1 MNKSTRFI
9 LFGVVSLAA
18 VFMAACNAAYPP
30 GLKPSSQPTDKAPRW
45 NSPVLWTPSQPI
57 SGWSP
62 GRVLI
67 TPQTEFD
74 GSISVGST
82 VKVYATVTADGAV
95 TADKIELPISES
107 STAVPQST
115 PGAFDDSGDEFTGI
129 VEAISADSWQVSGQV
144 FAFTAQTEVKDNIV
158 VGDPV
163 KVHFV
168 TNPDGT
174 MTATEIELALAE
186 TPDDDDSSS
195 SLDQEFTGKVEA
207 FSPESWTVNGLV
219 FQVTPQTEIKDAIF
233 LGDVV
238 KVHYF
243 ANADGSFTAR
253 EIELAGDNQAHNS
266 EKKLTGILE
275 QISSTQATIG
285 GVVVAITLETKLDS
299 GLVIGQMVKAEVV
312 TSPDGKMT
320 ALEIETFNNSSG
332 KDDDGSDDSNKG
344 SGNSGKGSNS
354 GSGSDDDDDSDE
366 TPELGD
372 DNGGDD

>member
-9 LFGVVSLAA
+9 LLGVVSLAA
-18 VFMAACNAAYPP
+18 VFMAACNAALPA
-30 GLKPSSQPTDKAPRW
+30 GAEAKLSADGQSAQVEFTGVVDSIAADQW
-45 NSPVLWTPSQPI
+45 VV
-57 SGWSP
+57 SGQALL
-62 GRVLI
+62 V
-67 TPQTEFD
+67 TPQTVID
-74 GSISVGST
+74 GSISAGDT
-82 VKVYATVTADGAV
+82 VKVYATVTLDGAV

-115 PGAFDDSGDEFTGI
+115 PGAFDDSGDEFTGT
-129 VEAISADSWQVSGQV
+129 VEAIGADSWLVSGQT
-144 FAFTAQTEVKDNIV
+144 FTFTAQTEVKDNIV
-158 VGDPV
+158 IGDLV
-163 KVHFV
+163 KIHFL

-174 MTATEIELALAE
+174 MTATEIELASAE
-186 TPDDDDSSS
+186 TPDSDDSES
-195 SLDQEFTGKVEA
+195 SLDKEFTGKVEA
-207 FSPESWTVNGLV
+207 FSPESWTVKGQV
-219 FQVTPQTEIKDAIF
+219 FLVTPQTEIKDAIF

-243 ANADGSFTAR
+243 VNPDGSFTAE

-285 GVVVAITLETKLDS
+285 GVVVFITDQTELDS
-299 GLVIGQMVKAEVV
+299 GLVVGQMVKAEVV

-332 KDDDGSDDSNKG
+332 KDDNNGSDNSNKG
-344 SGNSGKGSNS
+344 SGNSGKGS
-354 GSGSDDDDDSDE
+354 GSDDGDDYG
-366 TPELGD
+366 TPEPGD

>member
-1 MNKSTRFI
+1 M
-9 LFGVVSLAA
+9 
-18 VFMAACNAAYPP
+18 
-30 GLKPSSQPTDKAPRW
+30 
-45 NSPVLWTPSQPI
+45 
-57 SGWSP
+57 
-62 GRVLI
+62 
-67 TPQTEFD
+67 
-74 GSISVGST
+74 
-82 VKVYATVTADGAV
+82 
-95 TADKIELPISES
+95 
-107 STAVPQST
+107 
-115 PGAFDDSGDEFTGI
+115 
-129 VEAISADSWQVSGQV
+129 EAISADSWQVSGQV
-144 FAFTAQTEVKDNIV
+144 FAFTAQTEIKDNIV

-207 FSPESWTVNGLV
+207 FSPKSWTVNGQV

-285 GVVVAITLETKLDS
+285 GVIVLITPQTDTGQRS
-299 GLVIGQMVKAEVV
+299 GRR
-312 TSPDGKMT
+312 PDGQ
-320 ALEIETFNNSSG
+320 
-332 KDDDGSDDSNKG
+332 
-344 SGNSGKGSNS
+344 S
-354 GSGSDDDDDSDE
+354 GSGHEPRRENDR
-366 TPELGD
+366 P
-372 DNGGDD
+372 

>member
-9 LFGVVSLAA
+9 LIGVVSLAA
-18 VFMAACNAAYPP
+18 VFMAACNAALPA
-30 GLKPSSQPTDKAPRW
+30 GAEAKLSADGQSAQVEFTGVVDSIGADQW
-45 NSPVLWTPSQPI
+45 VV
-57 SGWSP
+57 SGQALL
-62 GRVLI
+62 V
-67 TPQTEFD
+67 TPQTVLD
-74 GSISVGST
+74 GSISVGNT

-95 TADKIELPISES
+95 TANKIELPISES

-115 PGAFDDSGDEFTGI
+115 PGAFDDSGDEFTGT
-129 VEAISADSWQVSGQV
+129 VEAISADSWQVSGQT
-144 FAFTAQTEVKDNIV
+144 FTFTAQTEVKDNIV
-158 VGDPV
+158 VGDLV

-174 MTATEIELALAE
+174 KTATEIELSIAE
-186 TPDDDDSSS
+186 TPDDASTDE
-195 SLDQEFTGKVEA
+195 LEEEFTGKVEA
-207 FSPESWTVNGLV
+207 FSPESWTVKGQV
-219 FQVTPQTEIKDAIF
+219 FLVTPQTEIKDAIF

-243 ANADGSFTAR
+243 ANPDGSFTAR

-266 EKKLTGILE
+266 EKKLTGVLE

-285 GVVVAITLETKLDS
+285 GVVVFITDQTELDS
-299 GLVIGQMVKAEVV
+299 GLVVGQMVKAEVI
-312 TSPDGKMT
+312 TGSDGKMT

-332 KDDDGSDDSNKG
+332 KDDNNGSNKG

-354 GSGSDDDDDSDE
+354 GSDDDSYE
-366 TPELGD
+366 TPEPGD

>member
-18 VFMAACNAAYPP
+18 IFMAACNAALPA
-30 GLKPSSQPTDKAPRW
+30 GAEAKLSADGQSAQVEFTGVVDSIGADQWVVSGQALLVTSQT
-45 NSPVLWTPSQPI
+45 VL
-57 SGWSP
+57 
-62 GRVLI
+62 
-67 TPQTEFD
+67 D
-74 GSISVGST
+74 GSISVGNT

-129 VEAISADSWQVSGQV
+129 VEAISADSWQVSGQT
-144 FAFTAQTEVKDNIV
+144 FTFTAQTEVKDNIV
-158 VGDPV
+158 VGDLV
-163 KVHFV
+163 KIHFL

-174 MTATEIELALAE
+174 MTATEIELASAE
-186 TPDDDDSSS
+186 TPDSDDSES
-195 SLDQEFTGKVEA
+195 SLDKEFTGKVEA
-207 FSPESWTVNGLV
+207 FSPESWTVKGQV
-219 FQVTPQTEIKDAIF
+219 FLVTPQTEIKDAIF

-243 ANADGSFTAR
+243 ANPDGSFTAR

-285 GVVVAITLETKLDS
+285 GVAVFITDQTELDS
-299 GLVIGQMVKAEVV
+299 GLVVGQMVKAEVI
-312 TSPDGKMT
+312 TGSDGKMT

-332 KDDDGSDDSNKG
+332 KDDNNGSDNSNKG
-344 SGNSGKGSNS
+344 SGNSGKGS
-354 GSGSDDDDDSDE
+354 GSDDDDDYG
-366 TPELGD
+366 TPEPGD